1 VKLADL
7 RKLAIRRQTRIRFR
21 LRNGQECV
29 ITEHG
34 VAQVAALRG
43 IPDFNLEEELA
54 SAASFLLDPVVA
66 TGKKGP
72 KGPPPGPEG
81 AHKGTPVG
89 REELAGMASGGSA
102 ADAPHE
108 DD

>member
-1 VKLADL
+1 MKLADL

-34 VAQVAALRG
+34 VAQVAALKG
-43 IPDFNLEEELA
+43 VPDFNLEEELA
-54 SAASFLLDPVVA
+54 SAASFLLDPVAVS
-66 TGKKGP
+66 KKAP
-72 KGPPPGPEG
+72 KG
-81 AHKGTPVG
+81 ASMSTPVS
-89 REELAGMASGGSA
+89 REELVGLASGGSSGG
-102 ADAPHE
+102 APSHE

>member
-1 VKLADL
+1 MKLADL

-21 LRNGQECV
+21 LRNGLECV

-34 VAQVAALRG
+34 VAQVAALKG
-43 IPDFNLEEELA
+43 VPDFNLEEELA
-54 SAASFLLDPVVA
+54 AAASFLLDPVVA

-72 KGPPPGPEG
+72 KGASAGPGG
-81 AHKGTPVG
+81 APKGTPVS

-102 ADAPHE
+102 AEAPHE